1 MRSTN
6 LQNGIKSALPL
17 LSEVC
22 VVAVAQMIPIVAM
35 SVTDY
40 ARYTSIYL
48 IFGVMYG
55 IVLATICDVWARSA
69 RRRDELRKLKETQG
83 DATSETETRQASGRY
98 SGALLQAAMALGA
111 TNGILALFV
120 VSPASAA
127 LAGVATTLGIIRS
140 GNRYFLLARGKP
152 AKAGLGDLA
161 GALVGAT
168 IWLLVLSSESGGVN
182 AGLVAWLATSLTSVL
197 LCSGISIRDTEG
209 LLPWVRS
216 HWTEM
221 RALLG
226 DSLLMNISSVVTPYL
241 AAFFGGFSAMALV
254 RSSTSLLYPVRLVLG
269 VLRPRLV
276 SQGTENW
283 IRSTLNI
290 AGFGAVTGIGVAIG
304 LFSAKHFSLFP
315 KSTFALLADYHIAIG
330 FLTLCTAVSVF
341 LQFEARGR
349 LTASALIGR
358 RLTHTAILVIVVS
371 AATLLGGYSWASAG
385 LAIAS
390 ALSIPLWA
398 ARKTGQKTED
408 GTAKA

>member
-1 MRSTN
+1 MDSPN
-6 LQNGIKSALPL
+6 LRNWTKSALPI

-35 SVTDY
+35 SVTEY

-69 RRRDELRKLKETQG
+69 RRKNESCKLEEDDG
-83 DATSETETRQASGRY
+83 DATPEAQARQASRRY

-127 LAGVATTLGIIRS
+127 LAGMATTLGIIRS

-152 AKAGLGDLA
+152 GKAGLGDLA

-168 IWLLVLSSESGGVN
+168 VWLLVLSFASGNIN
-182 AGLVAWLATSLTSVL
+182 AGLAAWLATSLTSVL
-197 LCSGISIRDTEG
+197 LCSGISLRDTEG
-209 LLPWVRS
+209 LLPWVRT
-216 HWTEM
+216 HWKEM
-221 RALLG
+221 RALLA

-241 AAFFGGFSAMALV
+241 AALFGGFSAMALV

-276 SQGTENW
+276 SHGTENW
-283 IRSTLNI
+283 IRSTLII

-304 LFSAKHFSLFP
+304 LFAAKRLSLFP
-315 KSTFALLADYHIAIG
+315 ESTLALLADYPRAIG
-330 FLTLCTAVSVF
+330 VLTLCTAVSVF

-358 RLTHTAILVIVVS
+358 RLTHTAILVVVVS
-371 AATLLGGYSWASAG
+371 AATLIGGYNWASAG
-385 LAIAS
+385 LAIAA

-398 ARKTGQKTED
+398 ARKTGHKTEE
-408 GTAKA
+408 GPTTA